1 MARGIRGARSY
12 RRTAPTPP
20 SDQDVGDALRT
31 VFGSREKVAE
41 FFGALEA
48 KLVAEMQRICAEG
61 KRARDAEFSIPPEDD
76 LPTVDCP
83 LAPLGGQIST
93 RVDGEL
99 QTRNVE

>member
-1 MARGIRGARSY
+1 MATRSRGARSC

-31 VFGSREKVAE
+31 VFGSREEVAE

-48 KLVAEMQRICAEG
+48 KLAAELQRICAEG

-76 LPTVDCP
+76 VLTADRP
-83 LAPLGGQIST
+83 LHAL
-93 RVDGEL
+93 
-99 QTRNVE
+99 VETQ